1 MIAVTGANGLLGS
14 FIIRKL
20 IETNESF
27 IAIKRKGSDISLLED
42 VNEKITWVD
51 ADILDA
57 VALNDA
63 FKNAT
68 RVIHAAAIVSFNPA
82 RAKEVMDI
90 NVQGTRNVVN
100 ACLTLEIKRLVHI
113 SSVAALGRQKG
124 QQVIAEDNKWV
135 ESSWNS
141 VYAKS
146 KYLAE
151 LEVFRGQEEG
161 ISSVIINPSL
171 ILAEANWNISSAQL
185 FKYAWDEKPFY
196 MDGFINYVDVKD
208 VSELAYRLLLSKI
221 EGARFIV
228 SAGKISYKDFFGKLA
243 KEFNKKAPTLRLT
256 SNILRI
262 GALIETFYAKIIGAE
277 PRLTRET
284 ARLAGSEFLFDSEKI
299 KNLLNFEFQPIDKT
313 LQRCCR
319 YYIMKGKPKK

>member
-1 MIAVTGANGLLGS
+1 MVAVTGANGLLGS
-14 FIIRKL
+14 FIVRKL
-20 IETNESF
+20 IEHNESF
-27 IAIKRKGSDISLLED
+27 VALKRLNSDITLLED
-42 VNEKITWVD
+42 VKEKITWID
-51 ADILDA
+51 ADILDP
-57 VALNDA
+57 VALSDA
-63 FKNAT
+63 FKDVSH
-68 RVIHAAAIVSFNPA
+68 VIHTAAIVTFNPQ

-100 ACLTLEIKRLVHI
+100 TCLTLGIKRLVHI
-113 SSVAALGRQKG
+113 SSVAALGRQKD
-124 QQVIAEDNKWV
+124 QKVVNEDDKWI

-161 ISSVIINPSL
+161 ISSVILNPSL

-185 FKYAWDEKPFY
+185 FKYVWNEKPFY
-196 MDGFINYVDVKD
+196 FDGFVNYVDVKD
-208 VSELAYRLLLSKI
+208 VSELTHRLLSSNI
-221 EGARFIV
+221 EGIRLIV

-243 KEFNKKAPTLRLT
+243 KEFSKKPPSIRLT
-256 SNILRI
+256 AKFLKF
-262 GALIETFYAKIIGAE
+262 GAMLETFYSQIVGAE
-277 PRLTRET
+277 PRLTKET
-284 ARLAGSEFLFDSEKI
+284 ARLAGSEFLFENKKI
-299 KNLLNFEFQPIDKT
+299 RNLLNFEFQEIDKT